1 MAGLNG
7 SIKSDRLNAKLST
20 KKVSVSIGGG
30 GTVAITDHS
39 LLTNLEYLKSGHTG
53 FAGIEF
59 DTTANWNAKRDY
71 RPPEGMLV
79 VYTDYETYENDQGEM
94 VVVPGFKIGDGNAY
108 LIDKPF
114 IGEAESELLRKHIQD
129 QDVHIRPG
137 ERERWDDKL
146 NCLEPETNVDLLI
159 FTRD

>member
-59 DTTANWNAKRDY
+59 DTTAN
-71 RPPEGMLV
+71 
-79 VYTDYETYENDQGEM
+79 
-94 VVVPGFKIGDGNAY
+94 
-108 LIDKPF
+108 
-114 IGEAESELLRKHIQD
+114 
-129 QDVHIRPG
+129 
-137 ERERWDDKL
+137 
-146 NCLEPETNVDLLI
+146 
-159 FTRD
+159 